1 MTYENFEDTPV
12 WQEAARLYELA
23 EDLLDNVS
31 FKTSAAFRDQLD
43 RAALSISN
51 NIAEGFER
59 GTTNELLYFIYI
71 ARGSAGETR
80 SMLRVKLRRTQGE
93 SLKKQMNELIRLRAL
108 LLPPASRLGR
118 FFAELGYPGSTPFER

>member
-23 EDLLDNVS
+23 EDLLENVS
-31 FKTSAAFRDQLD
+31 FNTSAAFRDQLD

-59 GTTNELLYFIYI
+59 GTTNELIGI
-71 ARGSAGETR
+71 S
-80 SMLRVKLRRTQGE
+80 RV
-93 SLKKQMNELIRLRAL
+93 NAI
-108 LLPPASRLGR
+108 
-118 FFAELGYPGSTPFER
+118 